1 MQVTIISNEEL
12 KKEWLSHG
20 SREEVDISW
29 LDEIH
34 SLPDSP
40 GVLVDLLFTFNEE
53 RIKTLQH
60 SGAELVMINSVEYT
74 LSETSKDFVRIN
86 GWNSFLGSSIIEAS
100 GDNEISK
107 TEAEKLLAFFNKSI
121 TWVPDV
127 PGFIT
132 PRVISSIINEAFTA
146 LDEEVSTREEIDIA
160 MKLGTNYPYGPFEW
174 AEKIGVQKIASLL
187 QILSHSQSRYMPHS
201 RLIKGK

>member
-53 RIKTLQH
+53 RIKTLRH
-60 SGAELVMINSVEYT
+60 SDAELVMINSVEYT
-74 LSETSKDFVRIN
+74 LSETSNDFVRIN